1 MLGNYVSACANSGY
15 KALFKNRLGNEAKV
29 LLDQSYVWYVHHV
42 LCQCRYEEL
51 NSSFVEYPSST
62 QCGNSTVSCSVT
74 PNADKGNVSL
84 LEAISQSGECARQ
97 QSTKMSLSTLVDSD
111 FEEACVITTGLL
123 KKLSDHR
130 LLTPA
135 SKESERSLEEIE
147 TTLLSLARRCR
158 KDVNFTSH
166 AATCFAT
173 NTELLQALVAML
185 DGFFQGKTFSR

>member
-1 MLGNYVSACANSGY
+1 M
-15 KALFKNRLGNEAKV
+15 F
-29 LLDQSYVWYVHHV
+29 DMFHHV
-42 LCQCRYEEL
+42 LCQCRCEEL
-51 NSSFVEYPSST
+51 NSSFVEYPSLT
-62 QCGNSTVSCSVT
+62 QRGNSTVSCSVT
-74 PNADKGNVSL
+74 PNADKENV
-84 LEAISQSGECARQ
+84 EAISQSGECARQ
-97 QSTKMSLSTLVDSD
+97 QSIKKSLSTLVDSD

-135 SKESERSLEEIE
+135 SKESEHSLEEIE

-185 DGFFQGKTFSR
+185 DGFFQGKTFSRYS